1 MKLFLFFPGQGS
13 QVVGMGKAWYQAS
26 ETVRQIFDTADE
38 ILQPYFSQKLSELCW
53 NGTTEMLQETRICQ
67 PALFTLGYAIVEHF
81 KQNGV
86 FAKHSLV
93 GATGI
98 SLGELTALACAGVWN
113 FETGL
118 RIVAERGRWMQEAC
132 MLEATSM
139 TALIGGTEEAV
150 VSLCQEL
157 DLDVS
162 NRNCPGQT
170 VVSGTLPHLKTL
182 SSIAKERGF
191 KMAIPL
197 KVAGAYH
204 SRWMQPAR
212 EKLEQFLKAIPFHT
226 PQFPVISDTL
236 AQPFS
241 EPEVIR
247 TELGHQLTSTVQFE
261 KCLRCCRTFS
271 FDQGIECGCGNVI
284 AGLAKRTDPSL
295 ILQSAAEPNDGLFS

>member
-13 QVVGMGKAWYQAS
+13 QIIGMGKTWYQAS
-26 ETVRQIFDTADE
+26 KTVRQVFDTADK
-38 ILQPYFSQKLSELCW
+38 ILQPFFPQKLSELCW
-53 NGTTEMLQETRICQ
+53 NGSPERLQETRICQ
-67 PALFTLGYAIVEHF
+67 PALFVLGYAIAEHF

-86 FAKHSLV
+86 FTQHPLV

-98 SLGELTALACAGVWN
+98 SLGELTALACAGVWD

-118 RIVAERGRWMQEAC
+118 QIVAERGRLMQEAC
-132 MLEATSM
+132 TLEPTGM
-139 TALIGGTEEAV
+139 TALIGGTDEAITD
-150 VSLCQEL
+150 LCQEL
-157 DLDVS
+157 DLDIS

-212 EKLEQFLKAIPFHT
+212 EKLEKFLQKIPFHA
-226 PQFPVISDTL
+226 PQISVISDTL

-241 EPEVIR
+241 DPELIR
-247 TELGHQLTSTVQFE
+247 TELGRQLTSTVQFE
-261 KCLRCCRTFS
+261 KCLRFCRTLS
-271 FDQGIECGCGNVI
+271 FDRGIECGCGNVI
-284 AGLAKRTDPSL
+284 AGLAKRIDPSW
-295 ILQSAAEPNDGLFS
+295 ILQSAAEPNDSLFS